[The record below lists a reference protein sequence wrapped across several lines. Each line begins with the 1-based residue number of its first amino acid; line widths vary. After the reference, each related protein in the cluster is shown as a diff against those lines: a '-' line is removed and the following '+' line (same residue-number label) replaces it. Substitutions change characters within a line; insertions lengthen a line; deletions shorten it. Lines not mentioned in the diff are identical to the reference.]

1 MKIHI
6 VIDVPEV
13 TDRETAYQEN
23 GVVEKIIDQVEK
35 IEQIKSHD
43 WWVEIE

>member
-6 VIDVPEV
+6 VIDMPEI
-13 TDRETAYQEN
+13 TDRDQAYEC
-23 GVVEKIIDQVEK
+23 GIIDKIIDQVEP
-35 IEQIKSHD
+35 IVNHD